1 MTTIPEPVG
10 RVPEPVEGRSRPRT
24 YRRPVSVWWW
34 LRKPT
39 YLLFVLRELSS
50 IFIAWL
56 VAFLVIMVFSIGRG
70 ADSYQHFMDWA
81 GQAWVV
87 VINVIA
93 FAFAALH
100 TVTWFL
106 LTPKAMAVRFRGR
119 AVPARA
125 IITGEYVVLA
135 IVTAFVLWL
144 VLR

>member
-1 MTTIPEPVG
+1 MSVQTS
-10 RVPEPVEGRSRPRT
+10 GRSRPHS

-56 VAFLVIMVFSIGRG
+56 VAFLVIMVFSVGRG
-70 ADSYQHFMDWA
+70 ADSYGGFMDWA

-87 VINVIA
+87 VINVVA

-106 LTPKAMAVRFRGR
+106 LTPKAMALRVRGR

-125 IITGEYVVLA
+125 AVIGEYVVLA
-135 IVTAFVLWL
+135 IVTVFVLWL

>member
-1 MTTIPEPVG
+1 MSVQTP
-10 RVPEPVEGRSRPRT
+10 GRSRPRA

-56 VAFLVIMVFSIGRG
+56 VAFLVIMVFSVGRG
-70 ADSYQHFMDWA
+70 ADSYRGFMDWA

-87 VINVIA
+87 VINVLA

-106 LTPKAMAVRFRGR
+106 LTPKAMALRVRGR

-125 IITGEYVVLA
+125 VVTGEYVVLA
-135 IVTAFVLWL
+135 IVTVLVLWL